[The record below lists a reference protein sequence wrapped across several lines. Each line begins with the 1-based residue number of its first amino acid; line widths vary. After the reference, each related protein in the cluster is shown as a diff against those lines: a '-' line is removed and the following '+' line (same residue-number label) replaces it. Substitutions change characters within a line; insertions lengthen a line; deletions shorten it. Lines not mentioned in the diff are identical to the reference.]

1 MENHGES
8 ADGDEPGY
16 TRHRGKL
23 LRLTTKI
30 DIESRLTIGCAG
42 ALIAYLQRR
51 KAVGYLPG
59 DLESN
64 SAFRISA
71 IAAFSLSGIM

>member
-1 MENHGES
+1 MENHGDS
-8 ADGDEPGY
+8 ANGDEPGY
-16 TRHRGKL
+16 TRHQGKL
-23 LRLTTKI
+23 LMLNTKI

-59 DLESN
+59 DLEAN
-64 SAFRISA
+64 LAFRISV
-71 IAAFSLSGIM
+71 IAAFSLSGIV